1 MPRRPTTAP
10 TPRWSIPTAAP
21 GPRTPA
27 RSVATAVIEA
37 GEVCD
42 DGNGRPGDGCSGV
55 CTVEPNYSCPAAGPA
70 LRLAGGLRRRQ
81 DLRQRGLRRRQRRRR
96 RRLQRQLP
104 GRGGLR
110 LQRGRQALHRRAHR
124 PLRRRPGEHR
134 RGLRRR
140 QHHRRRRLLA
150 HLLAG
155 GRLDLPHAG
164 QRLHPRRLLRRRPAW
179 TATNSATTATPA
191 RATAAPAAA

>member
-1 MPRRPTTAP
+1 MDRLACGRSFALVVCVSLSGFFGCDDRRYEIPPIDLPPRPDGGGMPEVMLPSFEVPPAP
-10 TPRWSIPTAAP
+10 DAP
-21 GPRTPA
+21 APDDGPDAPMGDPDGGTGPA
-27 RSVATAVIEA
+27 DAGPFCGNSLIET

-110 LQRGRQALHRRAHR
+110 VQRGGQALHRRAR
-124 PLRRRPGEHR
+124 P
-134 RGLRRR
+134 
-140 QHHRRRRLLA
+140 
-150 HLLAG
+150 
-155 GRLDLPHAG
+155 
-164 QRLHPRRLLRRRPAW
+164 
-179 TATNSATTATPA
+179 
-191 RATAAPAAA
+191 PAAVTAR